1 MSELFGMQR
10 ANGDWFA
17 LSNNGDLRMT
27 VFLSAAEAMRARSRN
42 TEMECFRPVALDKR
56 TLDALTAEDGD
67 TVCFCLV
74 SDASRKLKRARPI
87 DLGELTNLS
96 AARKQSKESSE

>member
-27 VFLSAAEAMRARSRN
+27 VFLSVAEAMRARSRN
-42 TEMECFRPVALDKR
+42 SEMECFRPVALDKR
-56 TLDALTAEDGD
+56 ALDALTATDGD
-67 TVCFCLV
+67 TVCFSLV
-74 SDASRKLKRARPI
+74 SHPSRKLKHGRPI
-87 DLGELTNLS
+87 DLAELKSLS
-96 AARKQSKESSE
+96 ASRKQSKESSE

>member
-27 VFLSAAEAMRARSRN
+27 VFLSAAEAMSARSRN
-42 TEMECFRPVALDKR
+42 TEMECFRPVALDKLA
-56 TLDALTAEDGD
+56 LDALTADDGD

-74 SDASRKLKRARPI
+74 SDPSRKLKRARPI
-87 DLGELTNLS
+87 DLAELTNLS
-96 AARKQSKESSE
+96 AAPKQSKESSE

>member
-17 LSNNGDLRMT
+17 LPHNGNLRMT
-27 VFLSAAEAMRARSRN
+27 VFLSAAEAMSARSRN
-42 TEMECFRPVALDKR
+42 SEMECFRPVALDKR
-56 TLDALTAEDGD
+56 AMDALTADDGD

-74 SDASRKLKRARPI
+74 SDPARKLKRARAI
-87 DLGELTNLS
+87 DFAELTTLLAS
-96 AARKQSKESSE
+96 RKQSTIE

>member
-17 LSNNGDLRMT
+17 LSNNGNLRMT

-56 TLDALTAEDGD
+56 ALDALAADEGD

-74 SDASRKLKRARPI
+74 SDSSRKLKRARPI
-87 DLGELTNLS
+87 DFAELATLCAS
-96 AARKQSKESSE
+96 RKQSKQSNE

>member
-17 LSNNGDLRMT
+17 LPHNGNLRMT
-27 VFLSAAEAMRARSRN
+27 VFLSAAEAMSARSRN
-42 TEMECFRPVALDKR
+42 SEMECFRPVALDKR
-56 TLDALTAEDGD
+56 ALDALTADDGD

-74 SDASRKLKRARPI
+74 SDPARKLKRARAI
-87 DLGELTNLS
+87 DFAELTTLLAS
-96 AARKQSKESSE
+96 RKQSTIE

>member
-56 TLDALTAEDGD
+56 ALDALTAEDGD

-74 SDASRKLKRARPI
+74 SDPSRKLKRARPI
-87 DLGELTNLS
+87 DLAELTNLS
-96 AARKQSKESSE
+96 AAPKQSKESSE

>member
-17 LSNNGDLRMT
+17 LLHNGNLRMT
-27 VFLSAAEAMRARSRN
+27 VFLSVTEAMNARSRN
-42 TEMECFRPVALDKR
+42 SEMECFRPVALDKR
-56 TLDALTAEDGD
+56 ALDALTADDGD

-74 SDASRKLKRARPI
+74 LDPSRKLKHARPI
-87 DLGELTNLS
+87 DFAELTTLRAS
-96 AARKQSKESSE
+96 RKESKVSSE

>member
-17 LSNNGDLRMT
+17 LSNDGNLRMT
-27 VFLSAAEAMRARSRN
+27 VFLSVAEAMSARSRN
-42 TEMECFRPVALDKR
+42 SEMECFRPVALDKCA
-56 TLDALTAEDGD
+56 LDALRADDGD

-74 SDASRKLKRARPI
+74 SDPARKLKRARPI
-87 DLGELTNLS
+87 DFAELTTLIGS
-96 AARKQSKESSE
+96 RKQSKVSSE

>member
-17 LSNNGDLRMT
+17 LSSNGNLHMT

-42 TEMECFRPVALDKR
+42 TEMECFRPVALDKSA
-56 TLDALTAEDGD
+56 LDALTADEGD

-74 SDASRKLKRARPI
+74 SDSSRKLKRARPI
-87 DLGELTNLS
+87 DLAELTSL
-96 AARKQSKESSE
+96 APRAKQSKESNE

>member
-17 LSNNGDLRMT
+17 LSSNGNLHMT

-56 TLDALTAEDGD
+56 ALDALTAEDGD

-87 DLGELTNLS
+87 DLAELTSLS
-96 AARKQSKESSE
+96 ASRKQSKESSE

>member
-27 VFLSAAEAMRARSRN
+27 VFLSVAEAMHARSRN
-42 TEMECFRPVALDKR
+42 SEMECFRPVAIDKR
-56 TLDALTAEDGD
+56 ALDALTAADGD

-74 SDASRKLKRARPI
+74 LDPSRKLKRGRPI
-87 DLGELTNLS
+87 DVAELRSLS
-96 AARKQSKESSE
+96 ASRKQSKESSE